1 MNRVTLSIGL
11 LFILVIATNL
21 PDWLADEDI
30 TPQTETETAWQPNY
44 QASEML
50 STLFDKD
57 GRLSHQVFAT
67 KMEHFDM
74 LGFTLFKQPQYT
86 IFVASQTSPWQ
97 VSAKDGTLYEDN
109 RIQLENNVEIR
120 NQDEQGFARTIR
132 TDFMEINVIDK
143 TMESDQPVQIFGQHY
158 VINSNGFRANL
169 TTQQYELLDH
179 VQTIYQPQP

>member
-1 MNRVTLSIGL
+1 MNRLTLSIGG
-11 LFILVIATNL
+11 LFLLVIATNL
-21 PDWLADEDI
+21 PDWLAEEDMI
-30 TPQTETETAWQPNY
+30 PQTETETAWQPNY

-57 GRLSHQVFAT
+57 GRLSHQVFAS
-67 KMEHFDM
+67 KMEHFEM

-86 IFVASQTSPWQ
+86 IFVESQASPWQ

-120 NQDEQGFARTIR
+120 NQDEQGFASTIR
-132 TDFMEINVIDK
+132 TDFIEINLIDK

-158 VINSNGFRANL
+158 VINSNGLKANL
-169 TTQQYELLDH
+169 STQQYELLDH
-179 VQTIYQPQP
+179 VQTIYQPRP